1 MLNPLGKN
9 SLCCSLLHCAIIL
22 CLIFRESS
30 VTVNMTLVYMRLASY
45 CKWSSC
51 CDKTILSL
59 WY

>member
-9 SLCCSLLHCAIIL
+9 SLCSLLHCAIIL